1 MRTERELVNLVSEQ
15 VYHWVHR
22 CGKSEEDLAE
32 LVNEAMGMILTDE
45 EAMEYTHIGYDVKMS
60 IML

>member
-32 LVNEAMGMILTDE
+32 LVNEVLDMILTDE
-45 EAMEYTHIGYDVKMS
+45 EAMEYPYISYDVKMS

>member
-1 MRTERELVNLVSEQ
+1 MRTERELISLVSDQ

-32 LVNEAMGMILTDE
+32 LVNEAMDMILTDE
-45 EAMEYTHIGYDVKMS
+45 EAMEYPYIGYDVKMS
-60 IML
+60 IIL